1 MRPVVRVALAIVLIV
16 TLLGAGAACAIGGT
30 SSGSPQPSAFTPFPS
45 GSPTPKLDPA
55 VAMPPTFPSDVPI
68 YPGARL
74 TSQANFTSSGQSTWG
89 MEWETF
95 DSVDKVTAFYT
106 ARLNQGDWS
115 LTFSGGSNGAFTAI
129 FTRKS
134 NATVDGI
141 LGVDG
146 SSGVTKISL
155 ALS

>member
-1 MRPVVRVALAIVLIV
+1 MKPVICVALAVV
-16 TLLGAGAACAIGGT
+16 SCCALGACAIGG
-30 SSGSPQPSAFTPFPS
+30 SSAASPQPSAFTPFPS
-45 GSPTPKLDPA
+45 ATPTPKLDPA
-55 VAMPPTFPSDVPI
+55 VAMPATFPADVPI

-74 TSQANFTSSGQSTWG
+74 TSEANFTSTGQSTWG
-89 MEWETF
+89 VEWETF

-106 ARLNQGDWS
+106 AKLNQGDWS
-115 LTFSGGSNGAFTAI
+115 LTFSGGSNGEFTAI

-134 NATVDGI
+134 NTKVDGI